1 MTIYYFTISVIAGL
15 GFILTDKKKEKKK
28 TVIYII
34 LSFLIL
40 VFTASFRYAI
50 GFDYFSYKNI
60 YETISGLE
68 FNDILNYYWKEPL
81 FFILCKLFCILGCPY
96 HLFLVFLNI
105 FLISAVLW
113 FVFNYS
119 KIPWTSIYFYITLQF
134 LAYNMNLLRQ
144 SVALTFF
151 LFAYP
156 FLKDKKIVPYTILII
171 TGGMFHNTL
180 LLLLPFYFLLTKK
193 NTKKYTLLV
202 ILLSVLIYYFF
213 DPFFSLIMPML
224 PEKYADYFDGYF
236 WKPSTYVYV
245 IPSALYCILIYLF
258 RKRIRGD
265 IQRSLYINSAI
276 YNFIINLFIT
286 KHFILERFS
295 VYPFAISLIAI
306 PEIIYSY
313 RRKGKKQTTSYYCVL
328 ILFILYGIAY
338 FLFATYKGFH
348 NVYPY
353 ISLLDKSHSSPVN

>member
-180 LLLLPFYFLLTKK
+180 LLLFPFYFLLTKK

-202 ILLSVLIYYFF
+202 IVLSVLIYYFF

-224 PEKYADYFDGYF
+224 PEKYADYFDV
-236 WKPSTYVYV
+236 SMD
-245 IPSALYCILIYLF
+245 YLF
-258 RKRIRGD
+258 ARTDNPQGK
-265 IQRSLYINSAI
+265 LYEYRPKIAAGI
-276 YNFIINLFIT
+276 DEMKQFIEMCFDPQSPMSEKL
-286 KHFILERFS
+286 
-295 VYPFAISLIAI
+295 
-306 PEIIYSY
+306 
-313 RRKGKKQTTSYYCVL
+313 KQT
-328 ILFILYGIAY
+328 
-338 FLFATYKGFH
+338 
-348 NVYPY
+348 
-353 ISLLDKSHSSPVN
+353 LLQIMEEDK